1 MIFLDQIIQKKN
13 LKKIQISQKKNCII
27 CWKIY
32 TKKNPLEF
40 LKLAKL
46 FDDKKDIKF
55 IMIGDGNLKN
65 KCHQYIKKN
74 KLNNTRI

>member
-1 MIFLDQIIQKKN
+1 M
-13 LKKIQISQKKNCII
+13 
-27 CWKIY
+27 
-32 TKKNPLEF
+32 EF
-40 LKLAKL
+40 LKLFKL

-74 KLNNTRI
+74 KLNNTRILGFINQKKIREYYWISDLLIVPSKYETWD